1 MDVSEDF
8 ILDEI
13 KDISGIDV
21 RVLVEK
27 GLIKSFQARK
37 WLVKQ
42 KYYQMAK
49 TGRTYFDIKNEL
61 SVCYDLSVST
71 IEKMIYRKQHTELAD
86 RRKRN
91 IQKNEYVNLK

>member
-1 MDVSEDF
+1 MDVSQDN
-8 ILDEI
+8 ILEEI
-13 KDISGIDV
+13 KDIAGVDVGILIESGMIT
-21 RVLVEK
+21 
-27 GLIKSFQARK
+27 SNQARK

-71 IEKMIYRKQHTELAD
+71 IEKMIYRKPLNGAVD
-86 RRKRN
+86 KRKRTM
-91 IQKNEYVNLK
+91 QKC